1 MEVEKRTVRRRGGV
15 YCGLG
20 VEPPCCG
27 VRSVGVLSG
36 CGSCWW
42 RGFVGEEDELLP
54 PPLILA
60 IMKRLSVVPFSG
72 TWCAKVIALMR
83 LKYRD
88 LGTKGSG

>member
-20 VEPPCCG
+20 VELPWFGARC
-27 VRSVGVLSG
+27 VGVLSG
-36 CGSCWW
+36 GGRCWW

-60 IMKRLSVVPFSG
+60 IMTRRSVVASFG
-72 TWCAKVIALMR
+72 T
-83 LKYRD
+83 
-88 LGTKGSG
+88 